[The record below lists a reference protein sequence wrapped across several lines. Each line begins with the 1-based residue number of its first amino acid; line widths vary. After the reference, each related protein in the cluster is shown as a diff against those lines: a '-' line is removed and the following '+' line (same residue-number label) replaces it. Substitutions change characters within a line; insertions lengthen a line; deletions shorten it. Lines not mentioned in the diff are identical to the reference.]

1 MKDIDV
7 YKLHFKKKLF
17 GGVDEIDVV
26 KKMQDLNSKYQLLM
40 HSQKDFYEKRIEE
53 LEMSQKN
60 KIDEAIKEYSNNLK
74 IPQEIKQPNGINS
87 NEEFGEKSLNEITE
101 NYTVNRESPTDI
113 SELFRSFSEEV
124 QECTDYNNLL

>member
-74 IPQEIKQPNGINS
+74 R
-87 NEEFGEKSLNEITE
+87 EEFLKEVESIILKE
-101 NYTVNRESPTDI
+101 NYYLDQ
-113 SELFRSFSEEV
+113 F
-124 QECTDYNNLL
+124 Y